1 MSAALAGWAAWC
13 LALLLAAGCQPDR
26 AMPGRYV
33 APHPDDPDSQV
44 VLVLQATGKGSWTY
58 SDEEVSFRWES
69 KADEVWLHLKGGGL
83 ITGQADRYAEIK
95 LGLPGHG
102 MIIFQRSGPRE

>member
-1 MSAALAGWAAWC
+1 MAAALAGWAAWC
-13 LALLLAAGCQPDR
+13 LTLLLAAGCQPDR

-44 VLVLQATGKGSWTY
+44 VLVLQATGRGSWTY

-83 ITGQADRYAEIK
+83 LAGQAQGDQVIE
-95 LGLPGHG
+95 LDLPGLG
-102 MIIFQRSGPRE
+102 AIVFQRAGP